1 MPVLTAGSDVE
12 VIGGDATCGL
22 HTSGHQFGRRA
33 TKKPGDRRPRDA
45 VAEGY
50 HRESSVSGARRAPS
64 PMEKALTRREHN
76 FVREQTD
83 DYDHEHDA
91 DNLVH
96 GI

>member
-1 MPVLTAGSDVE
+1 
-12 VIGGDATCGL
+12 
-22 HTSGHQFGRRA
+22 
-33 TKKPGDRRPRDA
+33 
-45 VAEGY
+45 
-50 HRESSVSGARRAPS
+50 
-64 PMEKALTRREHN
+64 MEKAFTRREHN